1 MNRVGIRDN
10 QVMENKIKKIQYLLT
25 DCDGV
30 LTDGGLYSFG
40 NGKVIKRFSTRDQIG
55 IGRLL
60 EFTGIKTFIII
71 DEKSIEYRNVAEKL
85 FATRV
90 YVAGKDKFST
100 LMELIASLD
109 VNPEEIAYIGDE
121 IDDVEIMNAVGFSAC
136 PLDAVYEARSA
147 ADYVCNS
154 CGGSGVIRELAEYI
168 NTARQKLAVR

>member
-90 YVAGKDKFST
+90 YVSGKDKFST

-109 VNPEEIAYIGDE
+109 VNPE
-121 IDDVEIMNAVGFSAC
+121 
-136 PLDAVYEARSA
+136 
-147 ADYVCNS
+147 
-154 CGGSGVIRELAEYI
+154 
-168 NTARQKLAVR
+168 